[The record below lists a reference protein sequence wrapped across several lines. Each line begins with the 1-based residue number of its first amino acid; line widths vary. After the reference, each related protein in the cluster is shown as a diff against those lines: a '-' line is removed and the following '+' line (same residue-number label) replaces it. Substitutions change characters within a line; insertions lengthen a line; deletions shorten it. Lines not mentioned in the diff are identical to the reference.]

1 MIRPARVATEATAH
15 YYYQQAVTLYK
26 QTHYPES
33 LRQLVLGL
41 QVDVNYKPLYLLARD
56 IFAKLNGVEERR
68 LFAIALSDFDQFQA
82 FFDLGYHFIDSEQ
95 YELAAALL
103 EKALTL
109 APTNIDAA
117 YELAFAYMARF
128 NNQAALKALAKVDYE
143 SDFWAAYL
151 YYQCKLWLGQP
162 EGVAEFIQDVQLLL
176 KKQVLSESLELI
188 QDKINELEE
197 SLRRYQQVTV
207 TDRMP
212 IRDWHF
218 VQYGAAILHYNE
230 ENKAIAGGRY
240 TYLQGDAQLVCLVLN
255 KLVVYLQTL
264 NRVPEKILALPDI
277 ESELLGQI
285 LAQLLQKPYSTL
297 EMMEDFTNCLIVAAD
312 SSLLNG
318 IEPLV
323 EVCAQQTVF
332 ALNHSWL
339 KRSMIVPD
347 VVGFLTQ
354 EYVTSWVEADLEQI
368 FTKATTCDIN
378 KIMLNYNIAI
388 EPCFEEHINF
398 YQSQAKWLKGG
409 IDGGVRRSPY
419 SIESPV
425 GADSFS

>member
-1 MIRPARVATEATAH
+1 MIRSARVASEATAH

-26 QTHYPES
+26 QKHYPES
-33 LRQLVLGL
+33 LKQLALGL

-82 FFDLGYHFIDSEQ
+82 FFDLGYHFIDSEH

-103 EKALTL
+103 EKALAL

-128 NNQAALKALAKVDYE
+128 NNQAALKTLAKVDYE

-151 YYQCKLWLGQP
+151 YYQCKLWLKQP

-176 KKQVLSESLELI
+176 KKQSLNDSLELI

-197 SLRRYQQVTV
+197 SFKRYQQLTI
-207 TDRMP
+207 TDKMP

-230 ENKAIAGGRY
+230 ENKTIAGGRY
-240 TYLQGDAQLVCLVLN
+240 THLQGDNQLVYLVLN

-264 NRVPEKILALPDI
+264 NRVPEKIIALPDS

-285 LAQLLQKPYSTL
+285 LAQLLQRPCNTL
-297 EMMEDFTNCLIVAAD
+297 EMMEDFSHCLMVAAD
-312 SSLLNG
+312 SSLFNG

-323 EVCAQQTVF
+323 EVCPQQTVF

-354 EYVTSWVEADLEQI
+354 EYVTSWAEADLEQI
-368 FTKATTCDIN
+368 LTNTTSYYIN
-378 KIMLNYNIAI
+378 KIMLNKSFVL
-388 EPCFEEHINF
+388 EPCFKEHLEF
-398 YQSQAKWLKGG
+398 YQSQDKWLKGG
-409 IDGGVRRSPY
+409 IHGGVKRSPY

-425 GADSFS
+425 GAECF